1 MSRPDPSS
9 APQESPRRTESGL
22 PGELLAAPHYRDN
35 LDDLDEQSAGARR
48 GPGRLTLALGA
59 AILAVCGVA
68 GGIAIEKATAP
79 EPTARSQAGGR
90 AGGAGEPSGQRG
102 GGEGGRAGSGG
113 GGGGAG
119 TVIGTVERIEK
130 GTVYVKTS
138 DGKTVEVA
146 TTGDTRV
153 QVTRE
158 GSTEDLAS
166 GQTVAVSGE
175 RAEDGSLSAT
185 VISQGNPARGPGRS
199 GPARNEDR
207 EDPS

>member
-9 APQESPRRTESGL
+9 APQESPRRTESAL
-22 PGELLAAPHYRDN
+22 PGELLAAPHYQ
-35 LDDLDEQSAGARR
+35 DDLDEQSAGARR

-90 AGGAGEPSGQRG
+90 AGGTGEPSGQRG
-102 GGEGGRAGSGG
+102 GGEGGRAGS